1 MRLTEEKVVKLIQE
15 AYDKRLN
22 YYLNEKM
29 DVKNIGS
36 LDNADML
43 KVRRVDTGA
52 EYTFGGV
59 VDGGLIKLF
68 LPDEPRMNPAEMSQ
82 KRLLK
87 DELPA
92 DTGADQNKPVS
103 TSPEDDRDYILVDEK
118 TFEEKFELAWLIKV
132 ILKNY

>member
-15 AYDKRLN
+15 AYDKRLS

-29 DVKNIGS
+29 DLKNIGS
-36 LDNADML
+36 LENADML
-43 KVRRVDTGA
+43 KVRRIDTGA

-68 LPDEPRMNPAEMSQ
+68 LPDEPRLSSSEIGQ
-82 KRLLK
+82 KRLLT

-92 DTGADQNKPVS
+92 DTDLDQNKSVDMS
-103 TSPEDDRDYILVDEK
+103 LEDDRDYILVDEK
-118 TFEEKFELAWLIKV
+118 TFEEKFELA
-132 ILKNY
+132 

>member
-15 AYDKRLN
+15 AYDKRLS

-29 DVKNIGS
+29 DLKNIGS

-43 KVRRVDTGA
+43 KVRRIDTGA
-52 EYTFGGV
+52 EYTFGGI

-68 LPDEPRMNPAEMSQ
+68 LPDEPRLSSSEIGQ
-82 KRLLK
+82 KRLLT

-92 DTGADQNKPVS
+92 DTNADQSKPINMS
-103 TSPEDDRDYILVDEK
+103 LEDDRDYILVDEK
-118 TFEEKFELAWLIKV
+118 TFEEKFELA
-132 ILKNY
+132 

>member
-15 AYDKRLN
+15 AYDKRLS

-29 DVKNIGS
+29 DLKNIGS
-36 LDNADML
+36 LENADML
-43 KVRRVDTGA
+43 KVRRIDTGA

-68 LPDEPRMNPAEMSQ
+68 LPDEPRLSSSEIGQ
-82 KRLLK
+82 KRLLT

-92 DTGADQNKPVS
+92 DTDLDQNKPVDMS
-103 TSPEDDRDYILVDEK
+103 LEDDRDYILVDEK
-118 TFEEKFELAWLIKV
+118 TFEEKFELA
-132 ILKNY
+132 

>member
-68 LPDEPRMNPAEMSQ
+68 LPDEPRMSSDLMRQ
-82 KRLLK
+82 KRFIPEI
-87 DELPA
+87 DEDNMAMSSDAL
-92 DTGADQNKPVS
+92 D
-103 TSPEDDRDYILVDEK
+103 EDDRDYILVDEK
-118 TFEEKFELAWLIKV
+118 TFDEEFELA
-132 ILKNY
+132 

>member
-22 YYLNEKM
+22 YYLTEKM
-29 DVKNIGS
+29 DVKNMGS

-68 LPDEPRMNPAEMSQ
+68 LPNEPRMSPSEIGQ
-82 KRLLK
+82 KRLLT

-92 DTGADQNKPVS
+92 DGDMDQSNPS
-103 TSPEDDRDYILVDEK
+103 DLSLEDDRDYILVDEK
-118 TFEEKFELAWLIKV
+118 TFEEKFELA
-132 ILKNY
+132 